1 MKRRDALL
9 LLAALPATLAA
20 QPSPVTVHVFKN
32 ADCGCCGEWVKHL
45 EKAGFRVKV
54 TNVTDTAP
62 VRARVG
68 MPERYG
74 SCHTATIE
82 GYVLEGHVPASD
94 VRRLIQTRPAA
105 VGLAVPGMPVGSPGM
120 EVGDRV
126 DRYDVLLV
134 QRTGDAKVFS
144 RYPNR

>member
-9 LLAALPATLAA
+9 LLATLPATLAA
-20 QPSPVTVHVFKN
+20 QSTPVGVHVFKN

-54 TNVTDTAP
+54 TNVTDTTP

-74 SCHTATIE
+74 SCHTATVE

-94 VRRLIQTRPAA
+94 VRRLIETRPAA

-134 QRTGDAKVFS
+134 QRTGDAKVFA
-144 RYPNR
+144 RYPDR